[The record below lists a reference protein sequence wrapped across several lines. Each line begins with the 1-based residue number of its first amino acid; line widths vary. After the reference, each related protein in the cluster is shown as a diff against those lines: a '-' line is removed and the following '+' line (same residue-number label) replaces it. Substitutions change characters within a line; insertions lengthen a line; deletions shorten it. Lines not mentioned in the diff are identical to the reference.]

1 MEKDMLRNMGD
12 DSKKELLDLMCKLL
26 DKKVNMEVKEIVAEI
41 TKLIDKKYAEQ
52 ILGLLKNNV
61 KGDAEKV
68 YLEAIKQWEIED

>member
-1 MEKDMLRNMGD
+1 MLRNMGD